1 MMDKIYLFI
10 NILLTVI
17 VAIIV
22 LQVTP
27 TLISSN
33 EDVQFYTGIGI
44 LLVGLTFVCWK
55 GIEIFETFKK
65 EEK

>member
-1 MMDKIYLFI
+1 MDKVYLFI
-10 NILLTVI
+10 NILLTAI

-33 EDVQFYTGIGI
+33 EDVQFYTGIGV
-44 LLVGLTFVCWK
+44 LLVGLTFVCAK
-55 GIEIFETFKK
+55 GIEIFETLTKG
-65 EEK
+65 EK

>member
-1 MMDKIYLFI
+1 MNKVYLFI
-10 NILLTVI
+10 NILLTAL
-17 VAIIV
+17 VAIVI

-27 TLISSN
+27 TMLSSSDN
-33 EDVQFYTGIGI
+33 YTFYSGMGL

>member
-1 MMDKIYLFI
+1 MDKIYLFI
-10 NILLTVI
+10 NILLTAI

-22 LQVTP
+22 LHVTP
-27 TLISSN
+27 RMLSSSDN
-33 EDVQFYTGIGI
+33 YQFYSGIGI

-65 EEK
+65 EGK